1 MKRGLTIFRRETLS
15 YFVSPVAY
23 FVITG
28 FVMLAAYFFFRFL
41 QQYNFYVVMASRSPY
56 GAPDIANLN
65 QAVVEGFFHTLLI
78 ILVFLVP
85 FITMR
90 SFAEEKRRGTFELLV
105 TSPISV
111 FEIVIGKF
119 LGVALVLFFMIA
131 LASAYPVLLWCFG
144 DPGPELLPVL
154 GGALGLYLCAL
165 GFAAIGLAISAMTE
179 NQVVAG
185 VLGMVVLLLLYAA
198 YSPAEPGA
206 GGQLTVATVLNYLSP
221 VQQVADMFKGVISL
235 KSVVYFLSLI
245 ATGLF
250 LSQRALEAYRWR

>member
-1 MKRGLTIFRRETLS
+1 MIRGITIFKRETLS

-41 QQYNFYVVMASRSPY
+41 QQYNMYIMMANRAPW
-56 GAPDIANLN
+56 GAPDLANLN
-65 QAVVEGFFHTLLI
+65 QAVVEGYFHTLLI

-111 FEIVIGKF
+111 FEIVLGKF
-119 LGVALVLFFMIA
+119 LGVALVLFFMVV
-131 LASAYPVLLWCFG
+131 LASSYPILLWYFG

-154 GGALGLYLCAL
+154 GGTFGLYLCAL
-165 GFAAIGLAISAMTE
+165 GFAAIGLAVSAMTE
-179 NQVVAG
+179 NQIVAG
-185 VLGMVVLLLLYAA
+185 VLGMVLLLLLYAA
-198 YSPAEPGA
+198 YSPVDPGA
-206 GGQLTVATVLNYLSP
+206 GGEFSMAVVLNYIAP
-221 VQQVADMFKGVISL
+221 VQQVGEMFKGVISL
-235 KSVVYFLSLI
+235 KAVVYFLSLI

-250 LSQRALEAYRWR
+250 VSQRALEAYRWR